1 MRFAWLSG
9 GERPLIGVDI
19 SSSAVKMLELA
30 ATGKDAHRVERYAI
44 APLPK
49 DAIADGKINK
59 PEAVEAAMSQAWRS
73 LDSRTKTI
81 ALAVP
86 VSAVISKKVLVPI
99 QASDNEVEAQ
109 ITAEANQMASF
120 PVDEVSLDYQILG
133 PSPKSPSDNEAL
145 VVITRRDRV
154 DERVAI
160 AEAVGLQTVIMDVDN
175 FSTLG
180 AYTKMAYQLPGNGK
194 KQTVAIVDMGANFT
208 HINILHSNQLVFQ
221 RTHAFGGQILTQ
233 DIARRFDVSLEE
245 AEDAKRKGQLPD
257 RYKTEVLPA
266 FLETASQEVMRSLQ
280 MCYASTAYQSVDHV
294 LLCGGCALLPG
305 LDAAIRNTTQANVII
320 ANPFAKMALSGK
332 VNAQRLGNDA
342 PMMIVACGLALR
354 RFDSV

>member
-1 MRFAWLSG
+1 
-9 GERPLIGVDI
+9 
-19 SSSAVKMLELA
+19 MLELA
-30 ATGKDAHRVERYAI
+30 SAGKGAYQVERYAI
-44 APLPK
+44 AALPK

-73 LDSRTKTI
+73 LDSRTRAI
-81 ALAVP
+81 AMALP
-86 VSAVISKKVLVPI
+86 VSAVISKKILVPS
-99 QASDNEVEAQ
+99 QANENETEAQ

-133 PSPKSPSDNEAL
+133 PSAKSPTDNEAL

-160 AEAVGLQTVIMDVDN
+160 AEAVGLTTVIMDVDN
-175 FSTLG
+175 FAVLG
-180 AYTKMAYQLPGNGK
+180 AYPMMAAQVPGSGK

-208 HINILHSNQLVFQ
+208 HINILHSNQPVFQ

-266 FLETASQEVMRSLQ
+266 FLENAAQEVMRSLQ
-280 MCYASTAYQSVDHV
+280 MCYAATAYQSVDHI

-305 LDAAIRNTTQANVII
+305 LDAAIRNATQANVIV
-320 ANPFAKMALSGK
+320 ANPLAQMGLSGK
-332 VNAQRLGNDA
+332 VDAGRLGSDA
-342 PMMIVACGLALR
+342 PMLIVACGLAMR
-354 RFDSV
+354 RFDRT

>member
-1 MRFAWLSG
+1 
-9 GERPLIGVDI
+9 
-19 SSSAVKMLELA
+19 MLELA
-30 ATGKDAHRVERYAI
+30 AAGKGAYRVERYAI
-44 APLPK
+44 AALPK

-59 PEAVEAAMSQAWRS
+59 PEAVEAAMSQAWRA
-73 LDSRTKTI
+73 LDSRTKDI
-81 ALAVP
+81 AMALP
-86 VSAVISKKVLVPI
+86 VSAVISKKILVPS
-99 QASDNEVEAQ
+99 QANENEAEAQ
-109 ITAEANQMASF
+109 ITSEANQMASF

-133 PSPKSPSDNEAL
+133 PSAKSPTDNEAL

-160 AEAVGLQTVIMDVDN
+160 AEAVGLKTAIMDVDN
-175 FSTLG
+175 FAALG
-180 AYTKMAYQLPGNGK
+180 AYPMMAVQVPGSGK
-194 KQTVAIVDMGANFT
+194 KQTVAIIDMGANFT
-208 HINILHSNQLVFQ
+208 HINILHSNQPVFQ

-266 FLETASQEVMRSLQ
+266 FLETAAQEIMRSLQ
-280 MCYASTAYQSVDHV
+280 MCYAATAYQSVDHI

-305 LDAAIRNTTQANVII
+305 LDAAIRNATQANVIV
-320 ANPFAKMALSGK
+320 ANPFAQMSLSGK
-332 VNAQRLGNDA
+332 VDAQRLANDA

-354 RFDSV
+354 RFDRP